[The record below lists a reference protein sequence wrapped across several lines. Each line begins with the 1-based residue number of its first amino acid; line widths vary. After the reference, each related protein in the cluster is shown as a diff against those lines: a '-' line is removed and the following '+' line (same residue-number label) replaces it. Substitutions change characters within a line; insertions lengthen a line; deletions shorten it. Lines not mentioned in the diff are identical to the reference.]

1 MNGQVIINN
10 PNSEQLEVLIRR
22 IEQLTSTLE
31 GLTDEINEL
40 KIVVRNHNED
50 VSRQVRVTDT
60 E

>member
-10 PNSEQLEVLIRR
+10 PNSELLEVLIRR

-50 VSRQVRVTDT
+50 VSRQVRVTGT